1 LIAGPAIVLGGI
13 INGFIGFNFSGDP
26 RNNIYYGIAVAVIL
40 VVVLGL
46 LAWKR
51 WSKRKQSKI
60 DRSTAP
66 ERSSKDSYGLNLVP
80 GSNDIR

>member
-40 VVVLGL
+40 VAVLGL
-46 LAWKR
+46 LGWKR

-60 DRSTAP
+60 DRSMGLD
-66 ERSSKDSYGLNLVP
+66 RSTKDSYGLNLLP
-80 GSNDIR
+80 GSHNMR

>member
-1 LIAGPAIVLGGI
+1 MIAGPAIVLGGI

-26 RNNIYYGIAVAVIL
+26 RNNIYYGIAVAIIL

-46 LAWKR
+46 LLWKR

-60 DRSTAP
+60 DRSTEADG
-66 ERSSKDSYGLNLVP
+66 SNKDSYGLNLVS
-80 GSNDIR
+80 GSYNMH

>member
-1 LIAGPAIVLGGI
+1 MIAGPAIVLGGI

-26 RNNIYYGIAVAVIL
+26 RNNIYYGIAVAIIL

-46 LAWKR
+46 LLWKR

-60 DRSTAP
+60 DRST
-66 ERSSKDSYGLNLVP
+66 ESDGSNKDSYGLNLVS
-80 GSNDIR
+80 GSHDTR